1 MRFFFYFVCFLIAY
15 GSLFPFEFSINI
27 DDAVFLAFINS
38 WNDQTSLGDVLG
50 NIILFIPYG
59 FLGLVAFA
67 KSKVSVTLIA
77 SLSALGILLALAC
90 QVAQLYLPSR
100 SPALVDVYWNIL
112 GLVIG
117 VAFAYS
123 YKVRIF
129 IKSVELYSF
138 SFPFVLLGL
147 WGASRLVPFVPSID
161 LQSYKNALKPLLV
174 DPEFD
179 FYQFVFLL
187 AAWLA
192 AAHLFFYLC
201 KSRVKFLQ
209 LIVAVVTVSLLE
221 IIIVKNDLSV
231 TDVASWICALFL
243 WPLLPKSLS
252 QRSLCLVF
260 ALLIG
265 VVSGSLFPFEWQV
278 NNAGFEWVPFS
289 GFLSGSMLTSAGVFA
304 QKLFVIGS
312 IFFLLCESGWLSLK
326 VIVAIFSIFLGV
338 EVLQSWLVGHL
349 AEVTDPLLVLFG
361 GLLFRRIFHSSL
373 QVPTT
378 PKAQSIITPV
388 LKPIE
393 TPCLSSSSDFKQR
406 CFVALAGSVVVA
418 SIMLIFY
425 FLVRLPGVPYN
436 IRELFRFEASG
447 FDLFF
452 VSLALLWFGVGAA
465 WMGKVI
471 AKSSRPIMV
480 APVAATVVA
489 IILYFLFFF
498 GVTTE
503 SISDVAGSSVW
514 VHRVGT
520 RGIFGPLGIS
530 FVEHFGSDN
539 LRLFTE
545 PVEPIVRFGALFG
558 PVFILFGVFFAT
570 LFKTRWL
577 PLPWRKKGVLRYFL
591 IYCLYML
598 PWFLVCKVIAFDLSS
613 TDNLNELI
621 ARDASWGLGGGG
633 YLYLLVFIV
642 VFSAVLL
649 STSLIR
655 VRFLTISVACL
666 SVLVLIP
673 VGWFLLNKG
682 LVENVGKYGLN
693 YSGVDFLLGPD
704 RKNLVSSDSLFL
716 RWIVV
721 QLSGV
726 IVLATG
732 AHLYLRWVGVSILS
746 RHETVLS
753 KSAVNT
759 FQDIE
764 VNLSTSQLDFLNELA
779 SVKKQTISFIVRSII
794 DNAMSEE
801 QGSSDEFFESL
812 EKSISEYSR
821 MKTSVIRVEPNQIKW
836 VAVMASKGNV
846 SDSRVIRKTV
856 EQFMTSCSSG
866 SY

>member
-1 MRFFFYFVCFLIAY
+1 MRFVFYFVCFLIAY
-15 GSLFPFEFSINI
+15 GSLFPFEFSKNI
-27 DDAVFLAFINS
+27 DDAVFLAFVNS
-38 WNDQTSLGDVLG
+38 WNSQTSLGDLLG
-50 NIILFIPYG
+50 NIILFMPYS
-59 FLGLVAFA
+59 FFGLVAFS
-67 KSKVSVTLIA
+67 KSKASMTLIA
-77 SLSALGILLALAC
+77 TLSVFGVLLAFAC

-100 SPALVDVYWNIL
+100 SPALVDVYWNTL
-112 GLVIG
+112 GLVLGIG
-117 VAFAYS
+117 FAYS
-123 YKVRIF
+123 DRVRTF
-129 IKSVELYSF
+129 VRSVELYSF
-138 SFPFVLLGL
+138 SLPLVLLGL
-147 WGASRLVPFVPSID
+147 WCASRLVPFVPSID

-174 DPEFD
+174 APEFD
-179 FYQFVFLL
+179 FYQFLFFV
-187 AAWLA
+187 AAWLV

-201 KSRVKFLQ
+201 KSRVKFLL
-209 LIVAVVTVSLLE
+209 LIGAVLTVSLLE

-231 TDVASWICALFL
+231 TDVASWVCALLL
-243 WPLLPKSLS
+243 WPLLPKKISK
-252 QRSLCLVF
+252 RSLYLVF
-260 ALLIG
+260 VLLAG
-265 VVSGSLFPFEWQV
+265 VVSGSLLPFEWQV
-278 NNAGFEWVPFS
+278 NSGAFEWVPFS

-304 QKLFVIGS
+304 QKLFVIGA
-312 IFFLLCESGWLSLK
+312 IFFLLCESGRLSQK
-326 VIVAIFSIFLGV
+326 AIAVVFSVFLAI
-338 EVLQSWLVGHL
+338 EVLQNWLVGHS
-349 AEVTDPLLVLFG
+349 AEITDPLLVLFC
-361 GLLFRRIFHSSL
+361 GLLFRRVLQSSL
-373 QVPTT
+373 
-378 PKAQSIITPV
+378 KKPV
-388 LKPIE
+388 LLTETESVVTQVSKPVE
-393 TPCLSSSSDFKQR
+393 MVSLSSSCDFKRR
-406 CFVALAGSVVVA
+406 CLVVIAGIVVA
-418 SIMLIFY
+418 VSIMIAFY
-425 FLVRLPGVPYN
+425 VLVRLPGVPYN

-447 FDLFF
+447 FDLLF

-465 WMGKVI
+465 WMGEVI
-471 AKSSRPIMV
+471 AKSRRPVIV

-498 GVTTE
+498 GVTGE

-520 RGIFGPLGIS
+520 RGVFGPLGVS
-530 FVEHFGSDN
+530 FVEFFGADN
-539 LRLFTE
+539 LRLLTE

-558 PVFILFGVFFAT
+558 PVLILLGIFFAT

-621 ARDASWGLGGGG
+621 ARDGPWGFGGGG

-649 STSLIR
+649 SISLIR
-655 VRFLTISVACL
+655 VRFLTISAACL
-666 SVLVLIP
+666 AVLALIP

-682 LVENVGKYGLN
+682 LVENVGKYGLD

-704 RKNLVSSDSLFL
+704 RKNLVSSDALFL

-726 IVLATG
+726 IVLAIG

-753 KSAVNT
+753 KSAVT
-759 FQDIE
+759 MLQDIE

-801 QGSSDEFFESL
+801 LGSSDEFLESL

-821 MKTSVIRVEPNQIKW
+821 MKVCVIRVELNQIKW
-836 VAVMASKGNV
+836 VAVMAAKGNV
-846 SDSRVIRKTV
+846 SDSRVIRKTL
-856 EQFMTSCSSG
+856 EQFMKSCS
-866 SY
+866 